1 MRAYNESPK
10 LPDFLFHG
18 SPRLHHVGKFI
29 IPHRQKTI
37 SGKLGT
43 FVFATANYHY
53 ACCYALRSATFRL
66 YERTSHDL
74 WSTCGKID
82 DPNHSYIFNFLPLQY
97 DVETDVNLI
106 CTAPASILTLSSKGF
121 APSAHGPKDGTI
133 FAEWVSEQ
141 KALAQSAET
150 VSGADILCKGIQ
162 LFLAHQD
169 VIMASIK
176 NANSLTTEWFSKQI
190 RTGKVHWVNGRKEFD
205 DRPSARPARHCA
217 KLLGPCN

>member
-1 MRAYNESPK
+1 MRAYNGKAEM
-10 LPDFLFHG
+10 PDILYHG
-18 SPRLHHVGKFI
+18 STTLHHVGKYVKVFK
-29 IPHRQKTI
+29 QKTVNGK
-37 SGKLGT
+37 SGNFL
-43 FVFATANYHY
+43 FATPHYEY
-53 ACCYALRSATFRL
+53 ACCYALRAATNRL
-66 YERTSHDL
+66 PDRQSVWNRCGTTEDPTER
-74 WSTCGKID
+74 
-82 DPNHSYIFNFLPLQY
+82 YFFNFLPLQY

-106 CTAPASILTLSSKGF
+106 CTAPASVLTLSSKGF

-141 KALAQSAET
+141 KALVQSAET

-169 VIMASIK
+169 VIIASIK

-190 RTGKVHWVNGRKEFD
+190 RTGKAHWVNGRKEFD